1 MYNLSRCIHSCLCFL
16 ESLIASTLNIII
28 IFPAGNINILLM
40 GDPGVA
46 KSQMLAYIDR
56 LAPRS
61 KYSKS
66 NLVRFDG
73 QIHVVS
79 TMDSGSTGWVEM
91 LAKVIAIVVFLDVF
105 INPGE

>member
-1 MYNLSRCIHSCLCFL
+1 MYSLSRCIHSCLCFFL
-16 ESLIASTLNIII
+16 ESLIATTLNNLIV
-28 IFPAGNINILLM
+28 FPAGNINILLM

-66 NLVRFDG
+66 NLV
-73 QIHVVS
+73 
-79 TMDSGSTGWVEM
+79 
-91 LAKVIAIVVFLDVF
+91 
-105 INPGE
+105 